1 MKREITIDKFGHKS
15 SGKWGYVGEGNI
27 THLSI
32 ELPEELIPCDF
43 CRAEITNAGNKIP
56 TDRLEINDG
65 KVEVVIPFSGS
76 ICAGKITV
84 QIIGYVVDEVGE
96 IYAIGKTAEFT
107 GQISVSAKGKNIEVA
122 VFPTLLDRIW
132 AKLEAWAG
140 KIHEH
145 ANKEQLDLIT
155 TEMLQSI
162 GTDKPVVIKTGIRY
176 AGAISSNVCTVFE
189 TKMDR
194 LAITALLDASAKN
207 TIPEYV
213 FIFTS
218 GAGGFPTTLSM
229 PRGIKWANDDIPE
242 IKVDFKYIIRI
253 FDNVA
258 SYTEVTI

>member
-1 MKREITIDKFGHKS
+1 MRTIRIDFTDSTVGTLGRAGEHNNTEVVFSLTPELAKCDLIT
-15 SGKWGYVGEGNI
+15 
-27 THLSI
+27 
-32 ELPEELIPCDF
+32 
-43 CRAEITNAGNKIP
+43 AEIGTANGEKIP
-56 TDRLEINDG
+56 VEGERDNEINTFTLLLTNQFTAEG
-65 KVEVVIPFSGS
+65 VLTLQLIGCVMQEGS
-76 ICAGKITV
+76 DEP
-84 QIIGYVVDEVGE
+84 QIIAKSPVVSGIITPSINGVE
-96 IYAIGKTAEFT
+96 IEAD
-107 GQISVSAKGKNIEVA
+107 SNPS
-122 VFPTLLDRIW
+122 LLHRIW

-176 AGAISSNVCTVFE
+176 VGAISSNVCTVFE

-194 LAITALLDASAKN
+194 LAITALLAAGAKN

-242 IKVDFKYIIRI
+242 IKVDCKYIIRI

>member
-1 MKREITIDKFGHKS
+1 MKREITIDKRGRKS

-65 KVEVVIPFSGS
+65 KVVVVIPFSGS

-122 VFPTLLDRIW
+122 VFPSLLDRIW
-132 AKLEAWAG
+132 AKIEAWAD
-140 KIHEH
+140 KIHTH
-145 ANKEQLDLIT
+145 ANKNVLDLIT
-155 TEMLQSI
+155 AESFSGGKT
-162 GTDKPVVIKTGIRY
+162 VIKNTAIRFS
-176 AGAISSNVCTVFE
+176 GALDSSQIIVFE
-189 TKMDR
+189 KPMER
-194 LAITALLDASAKN
+194 IAINGFLSASGEN

-213 FIFTS
+213 FLFES
-218 GAGGFPTTLSM
+218 GHAGFPTRLSM
-229 PRGIKWANDDIPE
+229 PKSVKWANDDVPD
-242 IKVDFKYIIRI
+242 IKYGYRYVVRI
-253 FDNVA
+253 FDNIS
-258 SYTEVTI
+258 SYKEVEV